1 MADLDFDNDKTAL
14 LVCDMQN
21 DQVGAVTKAGQIRN
35 IIENNQKAI
44 AGARQAGIPV
54 MYVVA
59 NFRAG
64 YPEAHPNNRF
74 QQANKAAGRLLEGSQ
89 MAAVNDAVAPE
100 DGDIIIRKRRVNAF
114 YATDLDIVLKAQG
127 IETIVLTGIADGG
140 VILSTTRYAS
150 DADYKIIILEDCT
163 ADRSAE
169 SHEFLCGTI
178 FPRQA
183 DVGSVDD
190 FLKIAGG

>member
-59 NFRAG
+59 NFRIG

-74 QQANKAAGRLLEGSQ
+74 QQANKAAGRLLEGSE

-140 VILSTTRYAS
+140 VILSTVRDAS
-150 DADYKIIILEDCT
+150 DADYKIVVLEDCT

-169 SHEFLCGTI
+169 SHEFLCEAV

-190 FLKIAGG
+190 FLKTAGG